1 MAVSGVD
8 NSRGD
13 EVARTREEYSSR
25 ETKTAKKHKKEI
37 ENLQRSHF
45 DDLQNVQTAYQKQLE
60 NQRVESRRLLSDRD
74 KKYQQEMES
83 IKQMHVNKLQE
94 VGEKSSA
101 EANLREDHLKKTLAH
116 ERQINQTQKE
126 NISGIFTDK
135 VREQEEAY
143 GKLAESSRETQVKA
157 LKDQRDRLN
166 AAHSLE
172 KENIIEAKNE
182 NLNNLQNE
190 KNALMRE
197 KEFSKKESQ
206 VKDTNEK
213 SRQEAKFQENLLL
226 DRRLNQQESNRMKEG
241 FDQNLK
247 TLTEKYKNANEER
260 EQRYKNDVLS
270 LEGSSN
276 TRNINQLEGLKR
288 RINEEKMEHTTQ
300 QLEQKRLH
308 DLETKNIQNDSEKR
322 IQSMATER
330 QVGIDENK
338 RLTQQEV
345 GSVNKKNQEVMKNL
359 DAYYQ
364 GKLRYTKEVEM
375 EALKQKNQNLVET
388 NQHNQRK
395 HDFTQ
400 TRSLENFQRDKQGTE
415 EFYKSQIYEINRLH
429 DVEKQDLKSESN
441 RERNELTNRLL
452 GRLRDNQQQADE
464 KIANLTEKY
473 ETQIATLKESQTK
486 ENRRLQNFSE
496 ARKKEMER
504 DFKMKLDAEKA
515 NHEGQLAAERE
526 RNYQEV
532 EQLKKKFESEKIEM
546 SKRKS

>member
-60 NQRVESRRLLSDRD
+60 SQRVESRRLLSDRD